1 MQIEGSNLLLSA
13 SDLANH
19 LACKHL
25 TELNRM
31 AAEGVLEKPFRT
43 DPILETLIERGNQ
56 HEEAYVDSLKADGNQ
71 VVEIDTRD
79 VELAKQKTI
88 DAIKSGAEVIVQGCL
103 ADDRWVGWPDL
114 LVKVER
120 PSSIAP
126 WSYEVGDTKLTTN
139 TRAGTIL
146 QLCLYSDLLNAVQGL
161 DPESFHVIKPGEPF
175 EIDTFVFNNF
185 KAYYRFVKKSLEE
198 KVSEPSGLTI
208 YPNPVSHCDICRW
221 WTKCNQTRRDD
232 DHLSFIAGIQKSH
245 IAELNRQGID
255 TLTQFADSTEPLSEY
270 PQKGSPTT
278 YNRIHEQAKI
288 QIKGIRSGEPETKFL
303 PVEPG
308 KGFNR
313 LPEPSAGDIFFD
325 IEGDPHALRG
335 GLEYLFGYVLA
346 DGSYHAAW
354 ALTRAEEKRMFED
367 FVDFIMKTWKQHPG
381 MHIYHY
387 APYEPSAFK
396 RLATRHG
403 TREDELDM
411 LLRGVR
417 FIDLYAV
424 VRQGLLASV
433 ESYSIKRLER
443 FYQYDRLAPLE
454 EARHSLHRLERALE
468 LGLPDLLT
476 SNDKKVVQLYNE
488 DDCISTRELRDWLE
502 KQRASLSATGAD
514 LNRPELKSGKR
525 NDEEDDSEPATEVS
539 QIVARLTEGIAEE
552 PTDEIEAAR
561 LLLSY
566 LLEYFRREDKCIWW
580 EFFRMHDLEH
590 QGLIRE
596 RTALSG
602 LEFQEIAPGPPRART
617 PIHRYK
623 YPVQEAA
630 ILVGEQLHEIQGEHV
645 GSVSDIDL
653 PNGTIDIKKK
663 GATADIHPSAIFVH
677 ERIRPF
683 PLPQSL
689 FTFAQQL
696 CDSIDSGSVLNSAR
710 FDLLAKRI
718 PRLKT
723 LTLPVDP
730 KTKDKAVTVARDL
743 DNSLL
748 AIQGPP
754 GTGKTHV
761 GGTMI
766 AALAAEGK
774 RIGVTAVSHKVI
786 TNLLE
791 RAVAYSE
798 NPIAVSQ
805 RTSSD
810 RLPQSIRKIPKSTD
824 VLAAINN
831 GEVVGGTAWVWSRE
845 DLEQELDY
853 LFIDEAGQMSLAM
866 ALAAGRAAKNIIMLG
881 DPQQLEQPQQGSHP
895 DGAEAAALKHF
906 IGDRQTIDPSKGL
919 FLDYTWRLHPSI
931 TKFTSSQFYDGR
943 LVSRYGLEIQAITG
957 SSPFVGSGLFFV
969 PVEHAGNQSFS
980 LEEVTQVNSVFS
992 QLMDGTHEFRNE
1004 ENEKRSLS
1012 LEDIL
1017 VVAPYNAQV
1026 AELRKSL
1033 PGNARV
1039 GTVDKFQ
1046 GQEAPIVVYSL
1057 ASSSVEEA
1065 PRGMEFLYSPNRL
1078 NVGTSRARC
1087 CVIVVASPG
1096 LFQPECKSPKEM
1108 RWANAFCEYFD
1119 LAYEVPVI

>member
-1 MQIEGSNLLLSA
+1 MQIQDSELLLSA
-13 SDLANH
+13 TDLANH

-25 TELNRM
+25 TELNRL

-43 DPILETLIERGNQ
+43 DPILETLIVRGNQ
-56 HEEAYVDSLKADGNQ
+56 HEQAYVDSLKADGTN

-79 VELAKQKTI
+79 VAEAKQSTVE
-88 DAIKSGAEVIVQGCL
+88 AIKAGADVIVQAGL
-103 ADDRWVGWPDL
+103 SDEQWVGWPDL
-114 LVKVER
+114 LVKVDR
-120 PSSIAP
+120 PSAIAP

-146 QLCLYSDLLNAVQGL
+146 QLCLYSDLLSQIQGIKP
-161 DPESFHVIKPGEPF
+161 DKFCVIKPGEPF
-175 EIDTFVFNNF
+175 LVDEFKFNDF
-185 KAYYRFVKKSLEE
+185 RAYYRFVKKSLED
-198 KVSEPSGLTI
+198 KVSEASGITTYPS
-208 YPNPVSHCDICRW
+208 PVTHCDICRW
-221 WTKCNQTRRDD
+221 WTRCNKTRRDD
-232 DHLSFIAGIQKSH
+232 DHLTFVAGIQKTH
-245 IAELNRQGID
+245 IAELERQGVEKF
-255 TLTQFADSTEPLSEY
+255 TQFAEGAEPLAEY
-270 PQKGSPTT
+270 PKKGSPTT
-278 YNRIHEQAKI
+278 YKRIHEQAKI
-288 QIKGIRSGEPETKFL
+288 QLKGIRSGDPETKFL
-303 PVEPG
+303 PTEPG

-313 LPEPSAGDIFFD
+313 LPEPSEGDIFFD
-325 IEGDPHALRG
+325 IEGDPHAMRG

-354 ALTRAEEKRMFED
+354 SLNRVEEKKMFED
-367 FVDFIMKTWKQHPG
+367 FIDFIMQTWEQHPG

-396 RLATRHG
+396 RLATRHA

-443 FYQYDRLAPLE
+443 FYEYERMAPLE
-454 EARHSLHRLERALE
+454 DARHSLHRLERALE
-468 LGLPDLLT
+468 LSLPDLLT
-476 SNDKKVVQLYNE
+476 SDDKKVVQLYNQ
-488 DDCISTRELRDWLE
+488 DDCVSTRELRDWLE
-502 KQRASLSATGAD
+502 KMRSELSGTGASLD
-514 LNRPELKSGKR
+514 RPELKSGKLQDD
-525 NDEEDDSEPATEVS
+525 DEQDEVPTEVS
-539 QIVARLTEGIAEE
+539 LMIERLRSGIVE
-552 PTDEIEAAR
+552 PTNPNEEAR
-561 LLLSY
+561 QLLSY

-590 QGLIRE
+590 QELIRE

-602 LEFQEIAPGPPRART
+602 LEFQEVIPGPPRSRT

-623 YPVQEAA
+623 YPIQEAA
-630 ILVGEQLHEIQGEHV
+630 ILVGNQLHEIQGEHV
-645 GSVSDIDL
+645 GSVYDIDI
-653 PNGTIDIKKK
+653 PSGTIDIKKK
-663 GATADIHPSAIFVH
+663 GATSEVHPSAIFVH

-689 FTFAQQL
+689 LAFAEEV
-696 CDSIDSGSVLNSAR
+696 CVAMENGGSLNSAR
-710 FDLLAKRI
+710 FDLLAKQT
-718 PRLKT
+718 PRLQT
-723 LTLPVDP
+723 LTLPIDP
-730 KTKDKAVTVARDL
+730 KINDKAVTIARDL
-743 DNSLL
+743 NNSLL

-761 GGTMI
+761 GGTVI
-766 AALAAEGK
+766 SALAAEGK

-791 RAVAYSE
+791 RAASYSDT
-798 NPIAVSQ
+798 PLSIAQ

-810 RLPQSIRKIPKSTD
+810 SLPPSIQKVSKSTD

-831 GEVVGGTAWVWSRE
+831 GSIVGGTAWVWSRE

-866 ALAAGRAAKNIIMLG
+866 ALAAGRAAKNIVLLG

-906 IGDRQTIDPSKGL
+906 IGDRQTIEPTKGL

-957 SSPFVGSGLFFV
+957 NSPFVGSGLFFV

-980 LEEVTQVNSVFS
+980 SEEVEKVSHVFN
-992 QLMDGTHEFRNE
+992 QLLNDNHEWKD
-1004 ENEKRSLS
+1004 EKSKRTDLQ

-1033 PGNARV
+1033 PNNARV

-1046 GQEAPIVVYSL
+1046 GQEAPVVIYSL
-1057 ASSSVEEA
+1057 ASSSVEDA
-1065 PRGMEFLYSPNRL
+1065 PRGMEFLFSPNRL

-1087 CVIVVASPG
+1087 CVIVVASQS
-1096 LFQPECKSPKEM
+1096 LFQPECKSPKEI
-1108 RWANAFCEYFD
+1108 RWANAFCKYFE
-1119 LAYEVPVI
+1119 LATTISY